1 MAHELGNG
9 PWNKDYQPSGISK
22 AEEAAWK
29 KYPKEDGKMW
39 TSAFGTFE
47 FDRNAPERKA
57 YHQGYEQAEK
67 DLALTWEDIK
77 RIDDLMM
84 EVLNSIAVGEL
95 PEMGIKEIYQEVLKR
110 FNQTR

>member
-1 MAHELGNG
+1 M
-9 PWNKDYQPSGISK
+9 SK
-22 AEEAAWK
+22 AEERA
-29 KYPKEDGKMW
+29 KE
-39 TSAFGTFE
+39 AFPIYGRGDVRSTYRALFRDAFIE
-47 FDRNAPERKA
+47 
-57 YHQGYEQAEK
+57 GYEQATK

-110 FNQTR
+110 FNQIR